1 MLMIEIKRC
10 RYCNNKIREKA
21 YYCDQCGRILNSKIE
36 ITINHEFE
44 KILDYLITNLKK
56 TNDGFE
62 YTPLIE
68 NYVILFWNYMD
79 RYSKLK
85 DVAKNDKITLY
96 SWEKSFPLNTAYE
109 LKNKPKSS
117 RNKYFIFILNRE
129 YDEYKNSLNK
139 TEFEFIYFTNI
150 DNRKI
155 DNLFDET
162 LKLFNLKIF
171 EFECIERYL
180 MNKSNKELNLDE
192 NYKNEVIISHK
203 SNGKD
208 LDYQYGLSFDDIYGF
223 LGFLTLINNYN
234 KTTKILSNNFQ
245 DRYKLIDFNILLKV
259 VRVNNEFIEHYDY
272 LSYRLEHLD
281 LSFSKEKISIKEI
294 FIEKFKNKH
303 ISKELKIYLSLY
315 HLASIED
322 DLSSSFLKYW
332 SLSERIIKD
341 SMGED
346 IKNEKLIKLMKNIL
360 IITGY
365 PESVYEQIKYVEK
378 KRNEYVH
385 EFKFDIIE
393 QSDRNLAKSISEK
406 ILGYLILSNIKIKK
420 LKDFGYILEYYNRDD
435 EIKKIN
441 MILDDFNSK

>member
-1 MLMIEIKRC
+1 MIEMKKC

-21 YYCDQCGRILNSKIE
+21 FYCDQCGRILNSKIE
-36 ITINHEFE
+36 ITFNHEFE

-56 TNDGFE
+56 TKDGFE

-109 LKNKPKSS
+109 LRNKPKSS
-117 RNKYFIFILNRE
+117 RKKNFIFILNRE
-129 YDEYKNSLNK
+129 YEKYKNSLNK
-139 TEFEFIYFTNI
+139 NEFEFIYFTNI
-150 DNRKI
+150 DKRKI

-162 LKLFNLKIF
+162 LKLFNLKLF

-180 MNKSNKELNLDE
+180 MNNSKKELNLDE
-192 NYKNEVIISHK
+192 NYKNEVILSRK
-203 SNGKD
+203 SKGKD

-223 LGFLTLINNYN
+223 LGLLTLINNYN
-234 KTTKILSNNFQ
+234 KTTTIFSNNFQ
-245 DRYKLIDFNILLKV
+245 DRYKLIDFNILSDT
-259 VRVNNEFIEHYDY
+259 VRVNNEFIEPFDY
-272 LSYRLEHLD
+272 LNYRLEHLN

-303 ISKELKIYLSLY
+303 IYKELKLYLSLY
-315 HLASIED
+315 YLASIEN

-341 SMGED
+341 SVGD
-346 IKNEKLIKLMKNIL
+346 VSDNKLIKLMKNIL
-360 IITGY
+360 IISGY
-365 PESVYEQIKYVEK
+365 PKSVYEQIKYVK
-378 KRNEYVH
+378 DKRNKYVH

-393 QSDRNLAKSISEK
+393 QSDRNLTKSISEK
-406 ILGYLILSNIKIKK
+406 LLGYLILSDVKIKK
-420 LKDFGYILEYYNRDD
+420 IRDFGYILEYYNRK
-435 EIKKIN
+435 EEMKRIN
-441 MILDDFNSK
+441 RLLKELNY